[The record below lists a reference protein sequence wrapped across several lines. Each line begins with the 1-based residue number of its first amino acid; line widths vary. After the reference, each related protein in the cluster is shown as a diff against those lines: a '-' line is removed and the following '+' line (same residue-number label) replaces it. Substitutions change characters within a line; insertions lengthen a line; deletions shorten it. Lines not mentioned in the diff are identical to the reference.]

1 MKQLSLILNI
11 LLLVAVGVLFYF
23 HFSAKQP
30 DVTKKANPSSISPVK
45 DSCTKGHLVAYVELD
60 SLYDNVT
67 YIKQKQ
73 KELENEQESL
83 GRQYQNAYAQLEQKK
98 NNFLKKGNAITQ
110 QEAEE
115 FQAKLY
121 QEQQQIESEKQNQA
135 QGLAAKRAKTMEEI
149 QGSLKT
155 FLNEYNSD
163 RQFSYIFATG
173 TGLDYILYKDSTH
186 NITPDVIKGL
196 NEQFSKKGKP

>member
-1 MKQLSLILNI
+1 MKQLSIILNI
-11 LLLVAVGVLFYF
+11 LLLVAVSILFYF
-23 HFSAKQP
+23 HFSGKEP
-30 DVTKKANPSSISPVK
+30 NTVKKANIAAVSPVK
-45 DSCTKGHLVAYVELD
+45 DSCTTGHLVAYVELD

-73 KELENEQESL
+73 KELESEQESL

-121 QEQQQIESEKQNQA
+121 QEQQQIESDKQNQA
-135 QGLAAKRAKTMEEI
+135 QGLAARRANTMDEI
-149 QGSLKT
+149 QKSLKT
-155 FLNEYNSD
+155 FLNDYNSD
-163 RQFSYIFATG
+163 RRFSYIFATG

-186 NITPDVIKGL
+186 NITGDVIKGL
-196 NEQFSKKGKP
+196 NDQFGKKGKP